1 MDFDVVGLLG
11 FVVVLGC
18 EWFVFYWDFLYKGFY
33 IVVKEFFLIVLV
45 IELLGNS
52 IRDDMFYNMVVV

>member
-1 MDFDVVGLLG
+1 MYFDVVGLLG

-18 EWFVFYWDFLYKGFY
+18 EWFVFYWDLLYKGFY

-45 IELLGNS
+45 IEILGNS